1 MSEHHHPL
9 NSLKEGRWFKLIC
22 GASYQDLP
30 AIRSLALAYALAGAD
45 CIDVAPDPSVLAV
58 VREALQV
65 ARTLSPL
72 DSAFPLLENP
82 QTPFTDPLTVSW
94 PGSLAGQSES
104 PNQDQDHSPW
114 LMVSLSDGDDP
125 HFRKATFDATHCPPT
140 CPRPCEAICPTAA
153 IHVTPWVGVGGV
165 RESSCYG
172 CGRCLPVCPPQNITT
187 RAFRVSLG
195 DMAAQLLSA
204 VDAVE
209 IHTQVGHAEQFRKLW
224 QIIRPHTGSLKLL
237 SISCPYGPGV
247 VDYLWTLYRWLEPLS
262 IPLLWQADGRP
273 MSGDIGV
280 GTTHAALRYGQ
291 QMLDQGPPGYVQLAG
306 GTNAQ
311 TVAKLRML
319 GWRTASQQLGSLP
332 CPSFGGVAYGGYA
345 RQLLTPL
352 LNQLEAG
359 TRSLS
364 SSGAGDI
371 DLTGLG
377 QNILGISP
385 CSVEYSVEPQMLEQ
399 MPDLLTQSV
408 RQARCLV
415 APLKT
420 LASAP
425 LQPQEWEEMP
435 PDSSGSRPRRRSE
448 QYPRAPTLPP

>member
-45 CIDVAPDPSVLAV
+45 CIDVAADPSVLAV

-65 ARTLSPL
+65 ARTFSRH
-72 DSAFPLLENP
+72 DSVFPLSENP
-82 QTPFTDPLTVSW
+82 RSPLTVGW
-94 PGSLAGQSES
+94 PGLQQKQSES
-104 PNQDQDHSPW
+104 PGQDRDHGPW

-125 HFRKATFDATHCPPT
+125 HFRKATFDATHCPPY

-153 IHVTPWVGVGGV
+153 IHVMPSVGVGGV
-165 RESSCYG
+165 AESSCYG

-187 RAFRVSLG
+187 RAFRVSLE
-195 DMAAQLLSA
+195 DMAVQLLSA

-209 IHTQVGHAEQFRKLW
+209 IHTQVGHSEQFQKLW
-224 QIIRPHTGSLKLL
+224 QIIRPHTGALKLV

-262 IPLLWQADGRP
+262 MPLLWQADGRP

-291 QMLDQGPPGYVQLAG
+291 QLLDQGPPGYVQLAG
-306 GTNAQ
+306 GTNGH
-311 TVAKLRML
+311 TVAKLRPL
-319 GWRTASQQLGSLP
+319 GWRTASQNSASLP
-332 CPSFGGVAYGGYA
+332 RPSFGGVAYGGYA
-345 RQLLTPL
+345 RQLLTPV

-359 TRSLS
+359 TCRPGS
-364 SSGAGDI
+364 SDAGDL
-371 DLTGLG
+371 DLTGSG
-377 QNILGISP
+377 QNFPGISSF
-385 CSVEYSVEPQMLEQ
+385 SVEQQRLEQ
-399 MPDLLTQSV
+399 RPDLLTQAV
-408 RQARCLV
+408 RQARGLV
-415 APLKT
+415 APLKA

-425 LQPQEWEEMP
+425 LPPQGWEQIP
-435 PDSSGSRPRRRSE
+435 AGSSGSRSRRRSE
-448 QYPRAPTLPP
+448 QCPRAPTLPP